1 MTETDDLQLNLQRL
15 NTVEKKMNMCEK
27 DDRLLH
33 QERFLIGSKR
43 VSLSLYIL
51 ASRKAFTCCK
61 MFITQYIPIVRFII
75 SKHNTLL
82 TTSIWIKSFSNYF
95 APKMIRLNILQNV
108 VIYLLKYFVLD
119 IITYTSTQQD
129 KSKFLLFHNF
139 KKFFSGTRLNETVN
153 KCLNG

>member
-1 MTETDDLQLNLQRL
+1 
-15 NTVEKKMNMCEK
+15 
-27 DDRLLH
+27 
-33 QERFLIGSKR
+33 
-43 VSLSLYIL
+43 
-51 ASRKAFTCCK
+51 
-61 MFITQYIPIVRFII
+61 
-75 SKHNTLL
+75 
-82 TTSIWIKSFSNYF
+82 
-95 APKMIRLNILQNV
+95 MIRLNIVQNV